1 MHEENKIFEYE
12 IAYYEERNY
21 HTEILGTFAE
31 YFHKKNIKIT
41 VFNDGDKSDF
51 ISFYRKYYGYTVKP
65 TSAIIDTDEHKKY
78 KYIIIGTRD
87 ESLKLDKIY
96 EEISDKCVLIYHLL
110 SNIKND
116 HRNNIVLTPLNITS
130 KSRVCLL
137 PIYGVYTNINK
148 NKCKNIYALIGRFK
162 DGNRDTENIELW
174 KNMFQNSEL
183 VHFVKPAESMFIYK
197 NNERNQDFIY
207 VATESQ
213 KTKNRS
219 MFLKFLEYC
228 EANEMKARVINIG
241 KIDTDITKFKF
252 VTVTHY
258 DIVSPDLLV
267 ELYNSSK
274 INLVLSGR
282 DAYPRVIAES
292 LACGCYNVALD
303 TLSDGKYMYNGFFGT
318 ILSYP
323 NINKT
328 YDKNTKSLCYEQNKM
343 IFDDIYNF
351 KNKDYDHENISI
363 RYINMYTYKL
373 SINCN

>member
-162 DGNRDTENIELW
+162 DGNRDTD
-174 KNMFQNSEL
+174 EL
-183 VHFVKPAESMFIYK
+183 VNIIENNRNDNYEINIYIRHKKFVPHCLMELTKKYPKNLKILIGLKTEELEKKLRHTKFMISLISHNSVYHEDRLSGIIPLSFNFNIPLIIDKTTNNIYDFKSTIVYEQKVSEIFVKT
-197 NNERNQDFIY
+197 NNLDQE
-207 VATESQ
+207 
-213 KTKNRS
+213 
-219 MFLKFLEYC
+219 EYQQII
-228 EANEMKARVINIG
+228 E
-241 KIDTDITKFKF
+241 
-252 VTVTHY
+252 
-258 DIVSPDLLV
+258 
-267 ELYNSSK
+267 
-274 INLVLSGR
+274 
-282 DAYPRVIAES
+282 
-292 LACGCYNVALD
+292 
-303 TLSDGKYMYNGFFGT
+303 
-318 ILSYP
+318 
-323 NINKT
+323 
-328 YDKNTKSLCYEQNKM
+328 KM
-343 IFDDIYNF
+343 IDEKNDIIKHNES
-351 KNKDYDHENISI
+351 KLDSI
-363 RYINMYTYKL
+363 FI
-373 SINCN
+373 